1 MKTNVL
7 GIISLTM
14 GILALLLSCTGFGV
28 ILGVPAAVLGL
39 IGTCIPGYKKGTCYS
54 RHDMRNMWDYTIYC
68 VLYRSMGIQR
78 SGARSISR
86 LNVLQI

>member
-39 IGTCIPGYKKGTCYS
+39 IGTCIPGYKKGLAIAGMICGICGVT
-54 RHDMRNMWDYTIYC
+54 
-68 VLYRSMGIQR
+68 LYIAFYI
-78 SGARSISR
+78 GAWAF
-86 LNVLQI
+86 NEAMKETFQY